1 MSGAGGRWILTP
13 GRPDA
18 AVDPKR
24 RVTRRRRKIFLGL
37 LAAAALSLVMGLIPD
52 LRWLLRFHIA
62 LDFLIVG
69 YVLFLVQARQQR
81 DRYTPRHAPLVDSQP
96 ILEEDRFLKAGQF

>member
-13 GRPDA
+13 AGPETA
-18 AVDPKR
+18 EDPKR
-24 RVTRRRRKIFLGL
+24 RATRRRRRMFSGLLVAALLTLGL
-37 LAAAALSLVMGLIPD
+37 GLIPD
-52 LRWLLRFHIA
+52 LRWLLRLHLA